1 MLIERRC
8 PVRELSFF
16 WEEFVAGIC
25 LLKGVFGIEDVSV
38 VERCQLKEGVR

>member
-8 PVRELSFF
+8 PVRELSVF
-16 WEEFVAGIC
+16 WEEFVARIC
-25 LLKGVFGIEDVSV
+25 LLKGVFIIEDVSV